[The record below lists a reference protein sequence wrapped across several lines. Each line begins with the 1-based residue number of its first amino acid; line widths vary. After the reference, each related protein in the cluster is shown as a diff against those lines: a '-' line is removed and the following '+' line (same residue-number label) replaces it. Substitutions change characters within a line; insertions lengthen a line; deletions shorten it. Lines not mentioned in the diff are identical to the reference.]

1 MDLQN
6 LAIAIVVLALVELAL
21 DVSKKTPLWLS
32 RQSVA
37 SFQRMVRRSTC
48 RVTAP
53 VRFGGVCVAL
63 DSGDPIT
70 NS

>member
-21 DVSKKTPLWLS
+21 DVSKKAPLWLS

-37 SFQRMVRRSTC
+37 SFRHPGAGGSHFLLRAAGRGVEGVGDGIDRM
-48 RVTAP
+48 
-53 VRFGGVCVAL
+53 
-63 DSGDPIT
+63 
-70 NS
+70 